1 LRTKERASIERPES
15 RLSLGPAAI
24 YPVKATLTRGRS
36 AWWLARTRGRIAP
49 GLRMLFYHRVADDRD
64 ELAVA
69 PSAFATQMR
78 ALAGAGLR
86 AVDVVEAW
94 RRRDERGLVGLSFD
108 DAYLDVA
115 EQAAPVLREL
125 GFGATVFV
133 ATGVTAGRASFSWYD
148 GRQPPL
154 IPPDRL
160 AALEADGTLRFEAHT
175 VTHPNLLALE
185 DAAARAE
192 IVDSK
197 RELEGWLGRPVTAFC
212 YPAGLFGPRDERLVA
227 EAGFELAV
235 SCEPGVN
242 DEATPPY
249 ALRRIQVD
257 ARDGLL
263 DFRAKVGGGHD
274 APPPGRALY
283 RRLRYGPSS
292 RS

>member
-1 LRTKERASIERPES
+1 ME
-15 RLSLGPAAI
+15 
-24 YPVKATLTRGRS
+24 
-36 AWWLARTRGRIAP
+36 WLAA
-49 GLRMLFYHRVADDRD
+49 
-64 ELAVA
+64 
-69 PSAFATQMR
+69 
-78 ALAGAGLR
+78 AGLR
-86 AVDVVEAW
+86 GVDLAEAAQ
-94 RRRDERGLVGLSFD
+94 RLAAGETDGVVGLSFD

-115 EQAAPVLREL
+115 EHAAPVLERL
-125 GFGATVFV
+125 GFSATVFV
-133 ATGVTAGRASFSWYD
+133 ATGVTDGRARFAWYAE
-148 GRQPPL
+148 QPPL
-154 IPPDRL
+154 IGWEAMRALD
-160 AALEADGTLRFEAHT
+160 AAGTLRFEAHT